1 MEQPIHQHIRERVL
15 LAKVL
20 PLDTPFSLI
29 IDVISRC
36 NFKCNFCFHSLRKY
50 KQKELNFI
58 PGVMEY
64 VLFKKIID
72 QIAEFPNKLKRLSV
86 NFRGEPLLHN
96 KLPDMISYAKKKDVS
111 EFITLTTNGYLL
123 EPKLNRKLVSAGLD
137 DLRVSV
143 EALSTERYKEITGV
157 SVNYDRFLNNIRNF
171 YINKGK
177 CKVNIKIVDIG
188 LNLDE
193 EQKFYQMFEDISDN
207 AVIERIIPMYDQVN
221 YNVIKSDF
229 SRDLRGDKYKK
240 IEVCSEPFFYLY
252 VLHNGDVSVCCRD
265 FGGKI
270 VFGNVNDSSLID
282 IWNGLNL
289 KRFRQMQL
297 KKKRHLHPE
306 CGKCAYPSYNTHKQD
321 VLDSYTDELLSYF
334 L

>member
-1 MEQPIHQHIRERVL
+1 
-15 LAKVL
+15 
-20 PLDTPFSLI
+20 
-29 IDVISRC
+29 
-36 NFKCNFCFHSLRKY
+36 
-50 KQKELNFI
+50 
-58 PGVMEY
+58 MEY

-177 CKVNIKIVDIG
+177 CKVNIMPS
-188 LNLDE
+188 LNVL
-193 EQKFYQMFEDISDN
+193 YQCT
-207 AVIERIIPMYDQVN
+207 
-221 YNVIKSDF
+221 IK
-229 SRDLRGDKYKK
+229 
-240 IEVCSEPFFYLY
+240 
-252 VLHNGDVSVCCRD
+252 
-265 FGGKI
+265 
-270 VFGNVNDSSLID
+270 
-282 IWNGLNL
+282 
-289 KRFRQMQL
+289 
-297 KKKRHLHPE
+297 
-306 CGKCAYPSYNTHKQD
+306 
-321 VLDSYTDELLSYF
+321 
-334 L
+334 